1 MNFRHALFVAVLIL
15 SGCRAYTPHPPAEI
29 PGGMKVYRD
38 EAVFLGRDYL
48 ISPGDEMEILYHLNV
63 DLQDNYRLAV
73 GDQMRV
79 EFFHYP
85 QLDRTLDVRPDGK
98 ITVPYKGDIKAAGLT
113 PEELS
118 KRINETYA
126 DFLRES
132 KSTVTLIRYGQRM
145 RDLKDAI
152 KTAARGQSRLILVSP
167 DGKASMPLVTPM
179 RVAGKTIEQV
189 EKEIDAAYQK
199 IIPGMKTSATL
210 YNVKGNIVYVF
221 GAVNRPGFYEMR
233 GPTTT
238 LQAVVTAGGF
248 TPNAETSSTLL
259 ISRDEENHAVGRL
272 INLAEVMSTGNIAKD
287 TMVRQADVVFVPN
300 TKLSEAAL
308 VADFIRRLIPFSLS
322 ATYGIAENLNYGP
335 VGHMI
340 DRR

>member
-1 MNFRHALFVAVLIL
+1 MIFRHVLL
-15 SGCRAYTPHPPAEI
+15 VVMLVLGGCRAYTPHPVAEI

-38 EAVFLGRDYL
+38 EAVYLGRDYL

-63 DLQDNYRLAV
+63 DLQDSYRLAV

-79 EFFHYP
+79 EFYHYP

-98 ITVPYKGDIKAAGLT
+98 ITIPYKGDIKAAGLT
-113 PEELS
+113 PEQLS
-118 KRINETYA
+118 KRINDAFA
-126 DFLRES
+126 DTLRES

-152 KTAARGQSRLILVSP
+152 KTAARGQSRLVLVAP
-167 DGKASMPLVTPM
+167 DGKASMPLITPL
-179 RVAGKTIEQV
+179 RVAGKTIEQS

-210 YNVKGNIVYVF
+210 LNVKGNVVYVF

-238 LQAVVTAGGF
+238 LQAVISAGGF

-259 ISRDEENHAVGRL
+259 ISRDEESHAVGRL
-272 INLAEVMSTGNIAKD
+272 INLAEVMSTGNIGKD
-287 TMVRQADVVFVPN
+287 TMVRQSDVVFVPN

-322 ATYGIAENLNYGP
+322 ATYGIAENMNNGP
-335 VGHMI
+335 VTRLLNGQ
-340 DRR
+340 